1 MEIHESN
8 PWKTLIALSAFIV
21 ILIVGFITMSKPLL
35 TYKLDMKQSL
45 EEVKKADVCFYPW
58 QLNSFLTEETKKV
71 VLFDLRDNFVFGQG
85 HIPGAE
91 NLSAQDLTK
100 KESIERLE
108 DLKDQGIT
116 VVLYGEDQL
125 QANGPWMLFRQVGF
139 NNVKVLLGG
148 YQYYLQHKDNL
159 LATKTDPAFQKEV
172 PKYNFAE
179 MAKPKD
185 GSVATTTPEKKPVVV
200 TQRKKSGGASGGC

>member
-8 PWKTLIALSAFIV
+8 PWKTLIAMSAFIL
-21 ILIVGFITMSKPLL
+21 ILIVGFFTMRTPLL
-35 TYKLDMKQSL
+35 SYKLDMNQSI
-45 EEVKKADVCFYPW
+45 EEIKNTDAFFYPW
-58 QLNSFLTEETKKV
+58 QLNSVISKETGNV
-71 VLFDLRDNFVFGQG
+71 VIFDIRDRFVFGQG

-100 KESIERLE
+100 EESIEQLE
-108 DLKDQGIT
+108 DLKDQNVT

-139 NNVKVLLGG
+139 DNVKVLLGG

-159 LATKTDPAFQKEV
+159 LATKDGSDFLLGI
-172 PKYNFAE
+172 PKCNFAE
-179 MAKPKD
+179 MAAPKD
-185 GSVATTTPEKKPVVV
+185 GGIIKTSTTQKPVEINR
-200 TQRKKSGGASGGC
+200 RKKTAGAAGGC